1 MNNSHLNIKGADVAL
16 RIEQMLQEL
25 ITCIQAETHAL
36 RAHDKKAS
44 TTHLKKKKALL
55 LRYQSLHSELSESTK
70 DIDMSDKNI
79 KSYLKKT
86 IAEFDNTLKE
96 NAIAITTGK
105 KAATRLLTRI
115 LEKARQAV
123 AHENPH
129 YDARGQ
135 FVQKQSQPFSTPSK
149 LNETY

>member
-70 DIDMSDKNI
+70 DIDMSGNTPFDQNFR
-79 KSYLKKT
+79 KSAPSRCPRKSTLRCARSICAKT
-86 IAEFDNTLKE
+86 ITTFFY
-96 NAIAITTGK
+96 AIQTERNVLSINSNK
-105 KAATRLLTRI
+105 IRNERL
-115 LEKARQAV
+115 
-123 AHENPH
+123 
-129 YDARGQ
+129 
-135 FVQKQSQPFSTPSK
+135 
-149 LNETY
+149 